1 MKGRE
6 LMGMYFVFESS
17 IEKAMYKK
25 AEFIIE
31 DEMDYFIGEIKEYID
46 VISKGS
52 ADVLLSIDPY
62 GDIVLSNEH
71 PYGDIVLSNEQ
82 VEKLLILGKSMI
94 DEELIEHLKYLKLFK
109 RYNLDEKEYLNFAN
123 DLICVCNKAI
133 EENKQIVS
141 LGD

>member
-6 LMGMYFVFESS
+6 LMGIYFVFESS

-25 AEFIIE
+25 AEFTID

-46 VISKGS
+46 IISKGS

-62 GDIVLSNEH
+62 GDIVLSNE
-71 PYGDIVLSNEQ
+71 Q
-82 VEKLLILGKSMI
+82 VEKLLVLGKSMI
-94 DEELIEHLKYLKLFK
+94 DEELIDHLKYLKLFK
-109 RYNLDEKEYLNFAN
+109 RYNVDEKEYINFAN
-123 DLICVCNKAI
+123 DLIYVCNKVI

>member
-1 MKGRE
+1 
-6 LMGMYFVFESS
+6 MGMDFVFESS

-25 AEFIIE
+25 AEFTID

-52 ADVLLSIDPY
+52 DDVLLSIDPY
-62 GDIVLSNEH
+62 GDS
-71 PYGDIVLSNEQ
+71 VLSNEQ
-82 VEKLLILGKSMI
+82 VEKLLVLGKSMI
-94 DEELIEHLKYLKLFK
+94 DEELIDHLKYLKLFK
-109 RYNLDEKEYLNFAN
+109 RYNVDEKEYIDFAN
-123 DLICVCNKAI
+123 DLINVCSKAI

>member
-1 MKGRE
+1 
-6 LMGMYFVFESS
+6 MGMYFVFESS

-25 AEFIIE
+25 AEFIID

-52 ADVLLSIDPY
+52 ADILLSID
-62 GDIVLSNEH
+62 

-82 VEKLLILGKSMI
+82 VEKLLVLGKSMI

>member
-1 MKGRE
+1 
-6 LMGMYFVFESS
+6 MGMDFVFESS

-25 AEFIIE
+25 AEFTID

-62 GDIVLSNEH
+62 GDIVLSNE
-71 PYGDIVLSNEQ
+71 Q
-82 VEKLLILGKSMI
+82 VEKLLVLGKSMI

-123 DLICVCNKAI
+123 DLIYVCNKAI